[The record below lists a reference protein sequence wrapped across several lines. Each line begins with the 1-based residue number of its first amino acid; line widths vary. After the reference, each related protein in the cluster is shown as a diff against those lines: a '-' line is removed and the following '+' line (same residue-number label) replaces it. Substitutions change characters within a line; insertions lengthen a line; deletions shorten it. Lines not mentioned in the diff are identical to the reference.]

1 VKFVSVQLA
10 QNAQNVLSAELA
22 TVVNAIVVEIATAE
36 IHVVTIVS
44 RTDAVEL

>member
-1 VKFVSVQLA
+1 VNVQLV

-22 TVVNAIVVEIATAE
+22 TVVNAIAVETATAE

-44 RTDAVEL
+44 RTDAADL